1 MEKSGGQF
9 LALPRADSD
18 SSNSSHGRDKE
29 YSNTIQKQK
38 HLRQEDRYFTD
49 IFCF

>member
-9 LALPRADSD
+9 LALTRTAND

-29 YSNTIQKQK
+29 YSNTTQKQK
-38 HLRQEDRYFTD
+38 HLR
-49 IFCF
+49 